1 MSKRRARHEA
11 RAKRLKARWYGTTNP
26 ANHPTADVP
35 ELKPEA
41 RARAERVVFDPSGR
55 MALEALVRVL
65 PWGQAER
72 ICGGALSAAPLVEA
86 RRSSRLTRR
95 DLHNVQFPSHDRGGA
110 LTAAAAIVADVAR
123 SGWFRRLVSAAVGHW
138 SLARRMTRSERRAS
152 RGGVY
157 IVEGFCQQALS
168 WMVPRVD
175 DGSSWSRSAIWRS
188 NGPFLLLG
196 ERPRRPGREPGAPGL
211 GLFVRWQPP
220 AHAARYK
227 GPVRTRV
234 TASGQKVTEQHALA
248 VSRYDAPMCGRT
260 AWSAA
265 QRGSSNARAFCK
277 ALCPWLFDDD
287 DGREG
292 EPVELRGPTPICS
305 ELTPLDEGCEA
316 SSGVP
321 ERPPD
326 IVQPG

>member
-1 MSKRRARHEA
+1 M
-11 RAKRLKARWYGTTNP
+11 
-26 ANHPTADVP
+26 P

-41 RARAERVVFDPSGR
+41 RARAERVAFDPTGR

-65 PWGQAER
+65 PWGQAEKL
-72 ICGGALSAAPLVEA
+72 CGGALSAVPFVAA
-86 RRSSRLTRR
+86 RQTSKMSRR
-95 DLHNVQFPSHDRGGA
+95 DLHDVPFPTHDRDGA
-110 LTAAAAIVADVAR
+110 LTTAAAIVADVAR
-123 SGWFRRLVSAAVGHW
+123 SGWFRRLVSSAVGHW
-138 SLARRMTRSERRAS
+138 TLARRMTRSERRAS

-175 DGSSWSRSAIWRS
+175 EGSTWSRSAIWRS
-188 NGPFLLLG
+188 NGPFLMLG
-196 ERPRRPGREPGAPGL
+196 ERPRRPGREPGSPGL
-211 GLFVRWQPP
+211 GLFTRWQPP

-234 TASGQKVTEQHALA
+234 TANGQTVTEQHALA

-265 QRGSSNARAFCK
+265 QRGNPIAHAFCK
-277 ALCPWLFDDD
+277 ALCPWLFDED
-287 DGREG
+287 DGREE
-292 EPVELRGPTPICS
+292 EPVELHAATPARHQVES
-305 ELTPLDEGCEA
+305 SSQGEA
-316 SSGVP
+316 NSSHTP

-326 IVQPG
+326 RAS